1 MLIVFEFFIIYDIYT
16 SQFEKFIYY
25 DLLYIII
32 IFFFNNINIIKKWY
46 NILELLI
53 IKN

>member
-25 DLLYIII
+25 DLYILLLFI
-32 IFFFNNINIIKKWY
+32 FNNINIIKKWY